1 MNFNNNFTRSPN
13 YIRFKRSIN
22 RPEALE
28 YLLNLGL
35 ICQNE
40 RTIYLDFPDNFE
52 LAVSLGLPDELDPE
66 LVKQQ
71 LIKCGFMEELDREAG
86 SYLITLFQD
95 NNRSLISKWEN
106 GKKGGR
112 GNINEANQQSN

>member
-40 RTIYLDFPDNFE
+40 RTICLDFPDN
-52 LAVSLGLPDELDPE
+52 SLGLPDDLDPE
-66 LVKQQ
+66 LVKEQ
-71 LIKCGFMEELDREAG
+71 LISCGYMEALDREAG
-86 SYLITLFQD
+86 SYLITMFQD

-112 GNINEANQQSN
+112 GNTNEANQQSN